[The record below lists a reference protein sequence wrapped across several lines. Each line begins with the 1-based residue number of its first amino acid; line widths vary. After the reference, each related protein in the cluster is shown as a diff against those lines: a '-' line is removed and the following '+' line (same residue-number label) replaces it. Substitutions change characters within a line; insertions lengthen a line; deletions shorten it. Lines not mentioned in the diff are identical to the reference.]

1 MPNSSVAQPP
11 PAASR
16 APRPFS
22 YPAAI
27 DEHIR
32 GGERLCLDMGTARE
46 EYVLWNERGHVAAR
60 QGVSPVAH
68 VQTCDGTWQVGVE
81 RLRRI
86 WGVVARVPSTG
97 DAVAC
102 CYPRW
107 RPASYH
113 VWVAPDDWYRLRVG
127 LVRSAWTLRDDDR
140 VQVASFAIG
149 REGLPDRIQ
158 TATDATRIRQLGLLV
173 MVSLEAI
180 LRQPNV
186 PAEVGGAGG

>member
-1 MPNSSVAQPP
+1 MVRLGPEP
-11 PAASR
+11 PALLLAGHLEGE
-16 APRPFS
+16 AP
-22 YPAAI
+22 
-27 DEHIR
+27 
-32 GGERLCLDMGTARE
+32 
-46 EYVLWNERGHVAAR
+46 VLVYRV
-60 QGVSPVAH
+60 P
-68 VQTCDGTWQVGVE
+68 D
-81 RLRRI
+81 L
-86 WGVVARVPSTG
+86 ARVPSTG